1 MTIYSLRA
9 VAVAVATLFA
19 SGVLTQDAQAQFGFT
34 NDGEVSDG
42 SPISGFLTDAAGD
55 SIGYEISALGPL
67 VFGWNGSTSSEPGGV
82 QHNFN
87 TVDDQGDVVPVNGPI
102 EWLFRLEFDSPIASL
117 SLSQTPVRTAG
128 NNSGGLLGID
138 SDAASATVFAGTQGL
153 GTDGLSN
160 LNSVAIDGGN
170 VGATLARTDNNEDDW
185 LVTLNNVQTVT
196 IQYDPT
202 TNATPDITS
211 GIGAEWLTFS
221 NATISAAT
229 IAAIPEPSTFFG
241 LTALFTATAMRRRRS

>member
-34 NDGEVSDG
+34 NDGEVSAG
-42 SPISGFLTDAAGD
+42 SPITGFLTDAAGD

-87 TVDDQGDVVPVNGPI
+87 TVNGPI
-102 EWLFRLEFDSPIASL
+102 EWSFQLEFDSPIASL

-160 LNSVAIDGGN
+160 LNSVAIVGGN

>member
-1 MTIYSLRA
+1 MTIHSLRI
-9 VAVAVATLFA
+9 VAVAVVTLLA
-19 SGVLTQDAQAQFGFT
+19 SDVLTQDARAQFGFS
-34 NDGEVSDG
+34 NAGQVSAG
-42 SPISGFLTDAAGD
+42 SPITGLLTDAAGD
-55 SIGYEISALGPL
+55 SIGYEISTLGPL
-67 VFGWNGSTSSEPGGV
+67 VFGWNGSTSSELGGV

-87 TVDDQGDVVPVNGPI
+87 TVNGPI
-102 EWLFRLEFDSPIASL
+102 EWLFQLEFDSPIASL

-128 NNSGGLLGID
+128 NNSGGLLDID
-138 SDAASATVFAGTQGL
+138 SDAASANVFAGTQGL

-160 LNSVAIDGGN
+160 LNSVLITGGD
-170 VGATLARTDNNEDDW
+170 VDATLARTDNDEDDW

-202 TNATPDITS
+202 TNETPDITS

-221 NATISAAT
+221 NAT

-241 LTALFTATAMRRRRS
+241 LTALFTATVMRRRRS

>member
-67 VFGWNGSTSSEPGGV
+67 VFGWNGSTSSEPGVV

-87 TVDDQGDVVPVNGPI
+87 AVNGPI
-102 EWLFRLEFDSPIASL
+102 EWLFELEFDSPIASL
-117 SLSQTPVRTAG
+117 SLSQTPARTTG
-128 NNSGGLLGID
+128 NNSGGLLDID
-138 SDAASATVFAGTQGL
+138 SDAASASVFAGTQGL

-160 LNSVAIDGGN
+160 LNNVLINQGN
-170 VGATLARTDNNEDDW
+170 VDATLARTDNNEDDW

-202 TNATPDITS
+202 TNATPNITA

-221 NATISAAT
+221 NAT

-241 LTALFTATAMRRRRS
+241 LTALFTATVMRRRRS

>member
-19 SGVLTQDAQAQFGFT
+19 SGVLTQDAQAQFGFS
-34 NDGEVSDG
+34 NAGQVSDG
-42 SPISGFLTDAAGD
+42 SPITGFLTDAAGD
-55 SIGYEISALGPL
+55 SIGYEISTLGPL
-67 VFGWNGSTSSEPGGV
+67 VFGWNGNNTSSEPGGV

-87 TVDDQGDVVPVNGPI
+87 AVNGPI
-102 EWLFRLEFDSPIASL
+102 EWLFELEFDSPIASL
-117 SLSQTPVRTAG
+117 SLSQTPVRTTG
-128 NNSGGLLGID
+128 NNSGGLLDID
-138 SDAASATVFAGTQGL
+138 SDAAFATVFAGTQGL
-153 GTDGLSN
+153 GTDGFSN
-160 LNSVAIDGGN
+160 LNSVLITGGD
-170 VGATLARTDNNEDDW
+170 VDATLARTDNDEDDW

-202 TNATPDITS
+202 TDATS

>member
-1 MTIYSLRA
+1 MTIHSLRI
-9 VAVAVATLFA
+9 VAVAVVTLLA
-19 SGVLTQDAQAQFGFT
+19 SDVLTQDARAQFGFS
-34 NDGEVSDG
+34 NAGQVSAG
-42 SPISGFLTDAAGD
+42 SPITGFLTDAAGD
-55 SIGYEISALGPL
+55 SIGYEISTLGPL
-67 VFGWNGSTSSEPGGV
+67 VFGWNGSTSSEPGVV

-87 TVDDQGDVVPVNGPI
+87 TVDAQGDVVPVNGPI
-102 EWLFRLEFDSPIASL
+102 EWLFELEFDSPIASL
-117 SLSQTPVRTAG
+117 SLSQTPVRTDG
-128 NNSGGLLGID
+128 NNSGGLLDID
-138 SDAASATVFAGTQGL
+138 SDAASANVFAGTQGL

-160 LNSVAIDGGN
+160 LNSVLITGGD
-170 VGATLARTDNNEDDW
+170 VDATLARTDNDEDDW

-202 TNATPDITS
+202 TDATS

>member
-1 MTIYSLRA
+1 M
-9 VAVAVATLFA
+9 
-19 SGVLTQDAQAQFGFT
+19 
-34 NDGEVSDG
+34 
-42 SPISGFLTDAAGD
+42 
-55 SIGYEISALGPL
+55 
-67 VFGWNGSTSSEPGGV
+67 
-82 QHNFN
+82 
-87 TVDDQGDVVPVNGPI
+87 
-102 EWLFRLEFDSPIASL
+102 EFDSPIASL

-160 LNSVAIDGGN
+160 LNNVLINQGN
-170 VGATLARTDNNEDDW
+170 VEATLARTDNNEDDW

-202 TNATPDITS
+202 TDATS